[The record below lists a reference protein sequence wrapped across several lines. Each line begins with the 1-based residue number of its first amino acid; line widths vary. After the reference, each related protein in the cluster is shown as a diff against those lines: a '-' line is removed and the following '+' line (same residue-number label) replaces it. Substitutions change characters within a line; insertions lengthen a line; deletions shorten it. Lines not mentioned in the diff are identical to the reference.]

1 MKIIIKFIIF
11 ITLISYYNIGNADIN
26 IAYLDMNKIF
36 NESTAGK
43 QVLEELEKIK
53 KNNMSKFK
61 KNEDLLKKEENE
73 IASQKNILSNEEYE
87 KKVQSFREKVDQYNL
102 NKYKSIKDLNDKRNQ
117 AINILSKSVNDILIE
132 FSEKKKISLIIPK
145 ENIIIGK
152 SEFDLTNEILIIV
165 EKKIKKINFD

>member
-1 MKIIIKFIIF
+1 VKIIIKFIIF

-102 NKYKSIKDLNDKRNQ
+102 NRNKSIKDLNDKRNQ

>member
-1 MKIIIKFIIF
+1 MKIIFKFIIF

-102 NKYKSIKDLNDKRNQ
+102 NRNKSIKDLNDKRNQ

>member
-87 KKVQSFREKVDQYNL
+87 KKS
-102 NKYKSIKDLNDKRNQ
+102 SI
-117 AINILSKSVNDILIE
+117 V
-132 FSEKKKISLIIPK
+132 
-145 ENIIIGK
+145 
-152 SEFDLTNEILIIV
+152 
-165 EKKIKKINFD
+165 

>member
-102 NKYKSIKDLNDKRNQ
+102 NRN
-117 AINILSKSVNDILIE
+117 IHSH
-132 FSEKKKISLIIPK
+132 
-145 ENIIIGK
+145 
-152 SEFDLTNEILIIV
+152 
-165 EKKIKKINFD
+165 